1 MKKFFINTFLV
12 SVLFLIVSCEKEEIN
27 TEEEFTVTTADEI
40 NYFIWKGLNLYYLWQ
55 DDVPTIAD
63 NRFSDFEDLYTFF
76 RRYDS
81 PRSTF
86 NSLLNQPGTI
96 DRFSWIVDDYV
107 ELENSFQGINVSSGM
122 EFGLRRYV
130 NNPTNVF
137 AYVRYVLPN
146 SSAATE
152 GVERGMIISGVN
164 GTQITDSNFN
174 DLLLS
179 NNASLSINLANYNV
193 GNPIANGITI
203 NLTKTELQENPI
215 AVSKV
220 ITNNSKK
227 IGYLMYNQFSSS
239 FDQQLNAEFSKFK
252 AENIDEL
259 IIDLRYNGGGST
271 RSAGYLAAMVTG
283 QFAGQLYTKEV
294 WNSKVTNAWS
304 PDDFINNFPTR
315 IVKTDGN
322 NNVVVDEA
330 IHSLNLQKVY
340 FIVSGSTASASEL
353 VINGLEAYIDVK
365 VVGTT
370 TVGKQ
375 VGSITLYDSDNLLRS
390 GDNLS
395 TKHTYAMQPLVFEIK
410 NKNDINYPNGIT
422 PGTNFTGINLAENIG
437 DLGVLGEVS
446 DPLLE
451 RTLNYIDTGL
461 KTTSKTK
468 TFVKTEEIF
477 DSKLATPASNNMYKD
492 TKKFNF

>member
-1 MKKFFINTFLV
+1 MKKYFINTLLV
-12 SVLFLIVSCEKEEIN
+12 SILFLIFSCDNEDIN

-55 DDVPTIAD
+55 ADVPTLAD
-63 NRFSDFEDLYTFF
+63 NRFANFEDLYTFF

-81 PRSTF
+81 PESTF

-96 DRFSWIVDDYV
+96 DRFSWIVDDYIA
-107 ELENSFQGINVSSGM
+107 LENSFQGINLSSGM
-122 EFGLRRYV
+122 QFGLRRYA
-130 NNPTNVF
+130 NSATNVY
-137 AYVRYVLPN
+137 AYVRYVIPN

-164 GTQITDSNFN
+164 STQLTDGNFR

-179 NNASLSINLANYNV
+179 NNTSFTINLADYNGGSPV
-193 GNPIANGITI
+193 DNGNSI

-220 ITNNSKK
+220 IDYNSKK
-227 IGYLMYNQFSSS
+227 IGYLMYNQFASS
-239 FDQQLNAEFSKFK
+239 FDEQLNTEFNKFK
-252 AENIDEL
+252 AANIDDL

-271 RSAGYLAAMVTG
+271 RTAGYLGAMITG
-283 QFAGQLYTKEV
+283 QFSGQLYTKEV

-304 PDDFINNFPTR
+304 PEDFINNFPSK

-330 IHSLNLQKVY
+330 INSLNLQRVY

-353 VINGLEAYIDVK
+353 VINGLEAYIDVN
-365 VVGTT
+365 VLGTT

-375 VGSITLYDSDNLLRS
+375 VGSITLYDSDNLLKS
-390 GDNLS
+390 GDNLN
-395 TKHTYAMQPLVFEIK
+395 TKHTYAIQPLVFEIK
-410 NKNDINYPNGIT
+410 NKNDVNYPNGIT
-422 PGTNFTGINLAENIG
+422 PGTNFTGINLGENIG
-437 DLGVLGEVS
+437 DLGVLGETS

-461 KTTSKTK
+461 KTSGKYK
-468 TFVKTEEIF
+468 TFVETEEIF
-477 DSKLATPASNNMYKD
+477 DSKLATPASNNMYSD
-492 TKKFNF
+492 IKKFNF